1 MMSTPQQEVERALGM
16 DGKRKPFNWMWIALV
31 IMVGGGIYFLQQEPP
46 AQQVEYVTQTLT
58 RGELQ
63 VTVTATGTLQ
73 PTKQVEI
80 GSEVSGI
87 IEKVFVDFND
97 KVIIG
102 QTMAQLDTQTLEARL
117 TSARASLQS
126 AEASLAQAQATVIE
140 VNAKTRRSKELAERD
155 LLSLQTL
162 EADEAASLR
171 ATASVAGAEAQV
183 TSAKAALNESE
194 TSLAKAVIKSPIDGI
209 IISREVDPG
218 QTMAASF
225 QTPVMFIV
233 AEDLAH
239 MVLNLDIDE
248 ADIGQVREG
257 QEATFRVDAYPR
269 KEFTAKIISVR
280 FNPLKVN
287 NIVTYETV
295 LSVSNPELL
304 LRPGMT
310 ATAEI
315 LIEETTEVLLVPN
328 RSLRFLPPEERVV
341 QLAAEGDNVWVLE
354 NGQPRPVPVTIGL
367 SDGEFTEI
375 KSDSLSAD
383 AVLIIDVVREARS
396 PFSGGGPFG

>member
-140 VNAKTRRSKELAERD
+140 VNAKTRRSKELTDRD
-155 LLSLQTL
+155 LLSLQSL

-171 ATASVAGAEAQV
+171 AIAAVAGAEAQV
-183 TSAKAALNESE
+183 TSAEAALNESE
-194 TSLAKAVIKSPIDGI
+194 TSLAKAVIRSPIDGI

-218 QTMAASF
+218 QTMASSF

-328 RSLRFLPPEERVV
+328 RSLRFLPPEERVA

>member
-1 MMSTPQQEVERALGM
+1 MSTPQQEVERALGM

-140 VNAKTRRSKELAERD
+140 VNAKTRRSKELTDRD
-155 LLSLQTL
+155 LLSLQSL

-171 ATASVAGAEAQV
+171 AIAAVAGAEAQV
-183 TSAKAALNESE
+183 TSAEAALNESE
-194 TSLAKAVIKSPIDGI
+194 TSLAKAVIRSPIDGI

-218 QTMAASF
+218 QTMASSF

-328 RSLRFLPPEERVV
+328 RSLRFLPPEERVA

-375 KSDSLSAD
+375 KSDSLSGD

-396 PFSGGGPFG
+396 PVSGGGPFR

>member
-1 MMSTPQQEVERALGM
+1 MSTPQQEVERALGM
-16 DGKRKPFNWMWIALV
+16 DSKRKPFNWMWIALV

-46 AQQVEYVTQTLT
+46 AQQVEYVTQPLT

-140 VNAKTRRSKELAERD
+140 VNARTRRSKELAERD

-295 LSVSNPELL
+295 LRVSNPELL

-328 RSLRFLPPEERVV
+328 RSLRFLPPEERVA

-354 NGQPRPVPVTIGL
+354 NGQPRPVPVTVGL

-375 KSDSLSAD
+375 KSDSLSSD

-396 PFSGGGPFG
+396 PSSGGGPFG

>member
-1 MMSTPQQEVERALGM
+1 MSTPQQEVERALGM

-31 IMVGGGIYFLQQEPP
+31 IMVGGGIYFLEQEPP

-140 VNAKTRRSKELAERD
+140 VNAKTRRSKELTERD
-155 LLSLQTL
+155 LLSLQSL

-171 ATASVAGAEAQV
+171 AIAAVAGAKAQV

-194 TSLAKAVIKSPIDGI
+194 TSLAKAVIRSPIDGI

-310 ATAEI
+310 ATAKI

-328 RSLRFLPPEERVV
+328 RSLRFLPPEERVA

-354 NGQPRPVPVTIGL
+354 NGQPRPVPVAIGL

-396 PFSGGGPFG
+396 PVSGGGPFR

>member
-1 MMSTPQQEVERALGM
+1 MSTPQQEVERALGM
-16 DGKRKPFNWMWIALV
+16 DSKRKPFKWMWIALV

-46 AQQVEYVTQTLT
+46 AQQVEYVTQPLT

-140 VNAKTRRSKELAERD
+140 VNARTRRSKELAERD

-162 EADEAASLR
+162 EAEEAASLR

-269 KEFTAKIISVR
+269 KKFTAKIISVR

-295 LSVSNPELL
+295 LRVSNPELL

-328 RSLRFLPPEERVV
+328 RSLRFLPPEERVA

-354 NGQPRPVPVTIGL
+354 NGQPRPVPVTVGL

-375 KSDSLSAD
+375 KSDPLSGD

-396 PFSGGGPFG
+396 PVSGGGPFR

>member
-1 MMSTPQQEVERALGM
+1 MSTPQQEVERALGM

-162 EADEAASLR
+162 EAEEAASLR

-248 ADIGQVREG
+248 ADIGHVREG

-295 LSVSNPELL
+295 LSVSNPKLL

-328 RSLRFLPPEERVV
+328 RSLRFLPPEERVA

-375 KSDSLSAD
+375 KSDSLSGD

-396 PFSGGGPFG
+396 PVSGGGPFR

>member
-1 MMSTPQQEVERALGM
+1 
-16 DGKRKPFNWMWIALV
+16 
-31 IMVGGGIYFLQQEPP
+31 
-46 AQQVEYVTQTLT
+46 
-58 RGELQ
+58 
-63 VTVTATGTLQ
+63 
-73 PTKQVEI
+73 
-80 GSEVSGI
+80 
-87 IEKVFVDFND
+87 VFVDFND

-140 VNAKTRRSKELAERD
+140 VNARTRRSKELAERD

-162 EADEAASLR
+162 EAEEAASLR

-295 LSVSNPELL
+295 LRVSNPELL

-328 RSLRFLPPEERVV
+328 RSLRFLPPEERVA

-354 NGQPRPVPVTIGL
+354 NGQPRPVPVTVGL

-375 KSDSLSAD
+375 KSDSLSSD

-396 PFSGGGPFG
+396 PSSGGGPFG

>member
-1 MMSTPQQEVERALGM
+1 MSTPQQEVERALGM
-16 DGKRKPFNWMWIALV
+16 DSKRKPFNWMWIALV

-46 AQQVEYVTQTLT
+46 AQQVEYVTQPLT

-140 VNAKTRRSKELAERD
+140 VNARTRRSKELAERD

-162 EADEAASLR
+162 EAEEAASLR

-295 LSVSNPELL
+295 LRVSNPELL

-328 RSLRFLPPEERVV
+328 RSLRFLPPEERVA

-354 NGQPRPVPVTIGL
+354 NGQPRPVPVTVGL

-375 KSDSLSAD
+375 KSDSLSSD

-396 PFSGGGPFG
+396 PSSGGGPFG